1 MTHQAMTFASTIDC
15 WDLDAVYAFADGWNQ
30 AQALAKKCRA
40 QLGRF
45 DVHRFPDG
53 ETLVSAV
60 PSEGI
65 TGRVVAIYRSLYDP
79 NAKLIEV
86 LFAANALRS
95 LGAAKVILIAP
106 YMPYMRQDRAFQP
119 GQAISQEAIGHFLAA
134 QFDGIVTIQPHLHR
148 TLSLS
153 SIFGSTPALTIK
165 AGHAIAADLRAAGN
179 PANIIVGPDEESEE
193 LVREVVDVLGAS
205 WFVAR
210 KARHGDNDVTIELP
224 PGLEIRGKSVVIVD
238 DIVSSGGT
246 VITLAKA
253 LKRAGVGDITVYAV
267 HALFDQRAAL
277 LMQRAGVSTIK
288 SLSTVPHTTNAIP
301 IVDIIFS
308 GLGVN

>member
-1 MTHQAMTFASTIDC
+1 MMHPAMTSASASDRWIP
-15 WDLDAVYAFADGWNQ
+15 DAIYAFGDGWNQ

-40 QLGRF
+40 KLGQF
-45 DVHRFPDG
+45 DIHRFPDG
-53 ETLVSAV
+53 EILVTAG
-60 PSEGI
+60 PSDNVER
-65 TGRVVAIYRSLYDP
+65 RVVAIYRSLYDP

-86 LFAANALRS
+86 MLAANALRS

-106 YMPYMRQDRAFQP
+106 YLPYMRQDRAFHP
-119 GQAISQEAIGHFLAA
+119 GQAISQEAVAQFLAA

-153 SIFGSTPALTIK
+153 SIFGSTPAIAIN
-165 AGHAIAADLRAAGN
+165 AGHAIAADLRMDVN
-179 PANIIVGPDEESEE
+179 PPDVIVGPDEESEG
-193 LVREVVDVLGAS
+193 LVRQVVDVLGAS

-210 KARHGDNDVTIELP
+210 KARHGDSNVTIEMP
-224 PGLEIRGKSVVIVD
+224 PGLEIHGKSIVIVD

-253 LKRAGVGDITVYAV
+253 LKQAGAGNITVYVV
-267 HALFDQRAAL
+267 HALFDQRAAF
-277 LMQRAGVSTIK
+277 LMRRAGVSVVK

-301 IVDIIFS
+301 VVDLICA
-308 GLGVN
+308 GLGVG